1 MSHTNKDLDDFFDPE
16 PSTVVKMPD
25 VMIDTETMGTNPSAP
40 IIGIGAVA
48 FNLATCELGE
58 RYYANVDLASVVAQG
73 AVMDADTVMWWMKQP
88 DEARRK
94 LTTGARLP
102 VEQFLAE
109 FSQWLDKSCVSVRE
123 RRVWACGIDFDNS
136 KLSEH
141 YRRAGLEAP
150 WMFWNNRDQRTL
162 RDLYKSK
169 TEGVKR
175 EGTHHNALDDAI
187 HQVRQLFA
195 IRGGAR

>member
-1 MSHTNKDLDDFFDPE
+1 MLFRS
-16 PSTVVKMPD
+16 SAIVKMPD
-25 VMIDTETMGTNPSAP
+25 VMIDVETMGVLPTAP

-58 RYYANVDLASVVAQG
+58 RFYANVDLASTVAQG
-73 AVMDADTVMWWMKQP
+73 AIIEAGTVMWWMTQP

-94 LTTGARLP
+94 LTTGARLD
-102 VEQFLAE
+102 VDTFLQQ
-109 FSQWLDKSCVSVRE
+109 FSQWLDKSCVSVKE
-123 RRVWACGIDFDNS
+123 RRVWACGTDFDNT

-141 YRRAGLEAP
+141 YRRAGLETP
-150 WMFWNNRDQRTL
+150 WMFWNNRDQRTVREL
-162 RDLYKSK
+162 FKGK
-169 TEGVKR
+169 TEGVRR

-187 HQVRQLFA
+187 HQVQQLFA